1 MNAAAERTPVIVGVG
16 QINDRPASAEQGLD
30 SAQLAE
36 AALRRADADAGGGW
50 LTGLDSLALV
60 DQISFP
66 QLGDFS
72 RTLAKSL
79 GANPRFCTKTAYP
92 TGDSPILLLNEAANR
107 IGAGE
112 ITIAAI
118 VGGEALRTAA
128 AHATAPH
135 TDAMRSKAT
144 DYVSAINA
152 RYGIVAPTDI
162 YPLYENAARAAWGQS
177 LAEAQ
182 AESAEIW
189 ANMSRVAAGN
199 PNAWLR
205 DPVDAE
211 TIATP
216 SAQNRP
222 IAFPY
227 TKLMVANLAVNQG
240 AGFIVTSLAEAR
252 RRGVPESRLV
262 HVGRGAAAHEVSDP
276 LKRERYDA
284 SHSLVTTIHQTLAFN
299 NLAPADL
306 AHAELYSCFPC
317 VPKMARRVLGWPVD
331 KAMTVFGGLTF
342 GGGPVGNYMSHAVA
356 SMVDA
361 LRSTGG
367 NGLLFANGGYASH
380 YHGIVLSREPIPAA
394 TFPHGF
400 DVQHEADAARGPAP
414 ALQETA
420 PGPATIETYTV
431 IYDRAGQPKSGI
443 VICRTPSGTR
453 TVASVP
459 TSDAVT
465 LAFLTDGRI
474 EPVGARGIIA
484 SGNDDRQVWTP
495 V

>member
-1 MNAAAERTPVIVGVG
+1 MDVSPERIPVIIGVG
-16 QINDRPASAEQGLD
+16 QINDRPATPEQGLD
-30 SAQLAE
+30 PAQLAG

-50 LTGLDSLALV
+50 LAGLDSLALV

-72 RTLAKSL
+72 RTLAETL
-79 GANPRFCTKTAYP
+79 GANPRFCTKTTHP
-92 TGDSPILLLNEAANR
+92 TGDSPVLLLNEAANR

-112 ITIAAI
+112 ITTAAI
-118 VGGEALRTAA
+118 VGAEALRTAA
-128 AHATAPH
+128 ARATAPH
-135 TDAMRSKAT
+135 ADAMRRKAT
-144 DYVSAINA
+144 DYVPSINE

-162 YPLYENAARAAWGQS
+162 YPLYENATRAAWGQS
-177 LAEAQ
+177 LADAQ

-205 DPVDAE
+205 DPVDAA
-211 TIATP
+211 TIAMP

-252 RRGVPESRLV
+252 RRGIADSRIV
-262 HVGRGAAAHEVSDP
+262 YVGRGAAAHEISDP
-276 LKRERYDA
+276 LKRERYDI
-284 SHSLVTTIHQTLAFN
+284 SHSMIAAIERTLAFN
-299 NLAPADL
+299 DLTPAGLD
-306 AHAELYSCFPC
+306 HAELYSCFPC
-317 VPKMARRVLGWPVD
+317 VPKMARRVLGWPAD
-331 KAMTVFGGLTF
+331 RPMTVFGGLTF

-356 SMVDA
+356 SMVDT

-367 NGLLFANGGYASH
+367 RGLLFANGGYASH
-380 YHGIVLSREPIPAA
+380 YHGIVLSREPIATA
-394 TFPHGF
+394 TFPHDF

-420 PGPATIETYTV
+420 PGPAKIETYTV

-443 VICRTPSGTR
+443 AICRTPGGTR
-453 TVASVP
+453 TVARVP
-459 TSDAVT
+459 ASDAAT

-474 EPVGARGIIA
+474 EAVGARGVVA
-484 SGNDDRQVWTP
+484 AGDDGRQVWTP
-495 V
+495 T